1 MEYKYTCMQQ
11 FEGVFGLVLGRNLLQ
26 HADSLS
32 VCLQR
37 KSLSAAEGQVLAIF
51 KSTIRTLKNMRA
63 DDKFALFWKYV
74 TTLAEHNL
82 VNAPGL
88 PRRRR
93 LPEHD
98 MKMETPLL
106 DSMKHRTPDT
116 DTVTLKPLTS

>member
-1 MEYKYTCMQQ
+1 MQQ
-11 FEGVFGLVLGRNLLQ
+11 FEFFVGLVLGRNLLQ

-51 KSTIRTLKNMRA
+51 KSAIGTLKNMRA
-63 DDKFALFWKYV
+63 DYKFALFWKDV

-93 LPEHD
+93 LPEND
-98 MKMETPLL
+98 MNMETPLL
-106 DSMKHRTPDT
+106 DSMKHRTQDT
-116 DTVTLKPLTS
+116 ETFTLKPLTS